1 MNDISQ
7 RLTTEEG
14 IIYEIVD
21 DIIITENKITEMTN
35 SLIINNDSN
44 LNQPQFNLK
53 HKISK
58 NISEINSLN
67 SDLKNKKNDLKLLQK
82 ANQKEINNI
91 EMHIIN

>member
-21 DIIITENKITEMTN
+21 DIINTENKITEMTN

-67 SDLKNKKNDLKLLQK
+67 SDLKNRNENKKYF
-82 ANQKEINNI
+82 EY
-91 EMHIIN
+91 